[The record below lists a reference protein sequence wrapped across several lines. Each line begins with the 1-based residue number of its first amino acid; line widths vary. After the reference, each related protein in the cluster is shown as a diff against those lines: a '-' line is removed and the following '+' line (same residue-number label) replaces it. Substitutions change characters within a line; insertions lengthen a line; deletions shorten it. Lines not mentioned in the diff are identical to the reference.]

1 MTLARICALVCGAGA
16 ATLLILVDAYIGP
29 QANPRPT
36 QPGFFLIVV
45 VAAASIG
52 GWAARF
58 LRRPID
64 DLIRATRATERASVW
79 PSLTP
84 GAPHELHD
92 LNRALADSQ
101 ERNERVV
108 QSLAEE
114 RFRFQGIFDSMTE
127 AILVTDEQGRIVLTN
142 RALTDLFGIDDTNY
156 GLRPEDVI
164 RSAAICESVDEVL
177 VSRLRV
183 ASEVPLPGVTPRHL
197 DVRVAPIVDEDRLVG
212 SVTVLYDITNLRRL
226 ERTRADFVANV
237 SHELR
242 TPLTAIRG
250 SAETLADGALE
261 DRDAAGRFVAVIN
274 SHAKRLTNLL
284 DDLLDLSRLE
294 SDELQIDV
302 HNHALA
308 SLIEAA
314 HEAVEETRQGKRI
327 EIQVQLEDPSTSVRC
342 DRQLIE
348 QTLINLMDNAIKY
361 TPEDGRI
368 AIRTYR
374 AEREHVAGELLKH
387 DLALGVDAAQ
397 NSADALF
404 IEVTDSGIG
413 IPPDV
418 LDRVFERFYRV
429 DKGRSREMGGT
440 GLGLAIVRHALSLH
454 GEHVFVD
461 SSPGSGSTF
470 GFTLAVD

>member
-1 MTLARICALVCGAGA
+1 
-16 ATLLILVDAYIGP
+16 
-29 QANPRPT
+29 
-36 QPGFFLIVV
+36 
-45 VAAASIG
+45 
-52 GWAARF
+52 
-58 LRRPID
+58 
-64 DLIRATRATERASVW
+64 
-79 PSLTP
+79 
-84 GAPHELHD
+84 
-92 LNRALADSQ
+92 
-101 ERNERVV
+101 
-108 QSLAEE
+108 
-114 RFRFQGIFDSMTE
+114 
-127 AILVTDEQGRIVLTN
+127 
-142 RALTDLFGIDDTNY
+142 
-156 GLRPEDVI
+156 
-164 RSAAICESVDEVL
+164 
-177 VSRLRV
+177 
-183 ASEVPLPGVTPRHL
+183 
-197 DVRVAPIVDEDRLVG
+197 VDEDRLVG

-314 HEAVEETRQGKRI
+314 QEAVEETRQGKRI